1 MKLTNN
7 SIVDTVVEYA
17 NVKFGVEMKSE
28 QVLAQ
33 LKNISFSETLA
44 LVNAIKADD
53 SDKFSDIIDLS
64 SVSEGYSILP
74 RIDKDKYQE
83 RDGLE
88 GPIMTKSGK
97 VVYYDPKAGSYYD
110 PDTDMYISYDDWRML
125 DNENMHK
132 IEGYSP
138 DTDPD
143 AVKKKNISKDD
154 IQKLLKVVQLL
165 KKEKGVDESFSDQVR
180 DFGMFSKGGN
190 AQVQNAIQYIL
201 NDFED
206 AAENSTSSERDMLRM
221 QAHEKLGKELE
232 DMSDSGYD
240 EAMDTDVRERA
251 AQYLDN
257 GIVRLMDIFDDLGE
271 AITPTAATIAP
282 SRPQNTATKNAAR
295 DEQNAAIRAN
305 RSSATVQ
312 RTTAGAPSGNTPTG
326 QPNRPAKDLD
336 GQMDANA
343 DLSQQNAQEIERLR
357 QLAMG
362 KRK

>member
-1 MKLTNN
+1 MKLTNS

-17 NVKFGVEMKSE
+17 NVKFGVEVKSE
-28 QVLAQ
+28 QVLKQ

-74 RIDKDKYQE
+74 HMDREKYQE

-132 IEGYSP
+132 
-138 DTDPD
+138 
-143 AVKKKNISKDD
+143 
-154 IQKLLKVVQLL
+154 
-165 KKEKGVDESFSDQVR
+165 
-180 DFGMFSKGGN
+180 
-190 AQVQNAIQYIL
+190 
-201 NDFED
+201 
-206 AAENSTSSERDMLRM
+206 
-221 QAHEKLGKELE
+221 
-232 DMSDSGYD
+232 
-240 EAMDTDVRERA
+240 
-251 AQYLDN
+251 
-257 GIVRLMDIFDDLGE
+257 E

-295 DEQNAAIRAN
+295 DEQNATIRAN
-305 RSSATVQ
+305 RSSASVQ
-312 RTTAGAPSGNTPTG
+312 RKTAGAPSGGTPTG

-336 GQMDANA
+336 GQMGANA
-343 DLSQQNAQEIERLR
+343 DLSQQNAQEIERLK